1 MKGGLV
7 RSSRLESPVL
17 VPLDRKEYR
26 ILIDICMLGTCGM
39 MPLPGRWLSCALIR
53 CGSTLTLVDCGE
65 GTQIPWKS
73 LGWGFRQLGA
83 ICFTHMHA
91 DHVAGLPGVLFMVA
105 HAGRTEPLD
114 IYGPPGTTYIVEGL
128 RRIVPELPFPVQL
141 HELKSGEHFSLP
153 GGLRGS
159 CVAAAHGVPCLA
171 YRFEL
176 GRNPAFLPEQAQA
189 LGLPVQL
196 WSRLQRGEIVEYN
209 GQKITP
215 AEVLG
220 PPRRGISLAF
230 ITDTRPTK
238 QLSTFAH
245 DVDLLI
251 CESMYDEP
259 GDLLLAKSNAHML
272 AEESAAIASAARA
285 HSLILTHF
293 SPKIVDTSR
302 AERAARQIFANTR
315 AARDGMVVTLDYPP
329 S

>member
-1 MKGGLV
+1 
-7 RSSRLESPVL
+7 
-17 VPLDRKEYR
+17 
-26 ILIDICMLGTCGM
+26 M

-83 ICFTHMHA
+83 ICLTHMHA

-114 IYGPPGTTYIVEGL
+114 IYGPPGTNYVVDGL
-128 RRIVPELPFPVQL
+128 RRIVPELPFPLQIR
-141 HELKSGEHFSLP
+141 ELKSGEQFSLP
-153 GGLRGS
+153 GELRGS
-159 CVAAAHGVPCLA
+159 CVAAAHSVPCLA

-176 GRNPAFLPEQAQA
+176 ERNPAFLPEQAQA

-196 WSRLQRGEIVEYN
+196 WSRLQRGESVEYN
-209 GQKITP
+209 GQTITP
-215 AEVLG
+215 SQVLG

-230 ITDTRPTK
+230 ITDSRPTR
-238 QLSTFAH
+238 QLSAFAH

-251 CESMYDEP
+251 CESMYDDPE
-259 GDLLLAKSNAHML
+259 DLPLAKAHAHML
-272 AEESAAIASAARA
+272 AEEAAEIARAAGA
-285 HSLILTHF
+285 HSLLLTHF
-293 SPKIVDTSR
+293 SPKITDPSGPEKV
-302 AERAARQIFANTR
+302 ARRVFANTR
-315 AARDGMVVTLDYPP
+315 AARDGMIITLEYP